1 MHVII
6 DGYGGDPD
14 QLADENVVRVIL
26 DRYPEEM
33 GMTKITQPMDL
44 RYTGS

>member
-14 QLADENVVRVIL
+14 QLSDENVVRVIL
-26 DRYPEEM
+26 THSISSACYANSAVSV
-33 GMTKITQPMDL
+33 TKPFA
-44 RYTGS
+44 